1 MKLTL
6 KNVDLVMQSKGE
18 LYTGIFNV
26 STLRINNILKDGC
39 GGTNPLIS
47 NYNGGSLHCKSY
59 TMEMANATKLN
70 FVDVFE
76 VADALYNGE
85 YYIAPYCIAWDL
97 GTAQHQTLGFWMKSD
112 HVLSISTVRLGY
124 GSAPNF
130 ADASNIS
137 CNYNLTTAQTL
148 SASGEIAG
156 TTATMIVKITPYT
169 INQESWLFFEIHID
183 GDQAFNRSLDI
194 MVAKADGGSGKVGN
208 KIITANWTHVNSNVQ
223 LNSMTYYPAQG
234 HNPKKDPS
242 VE

>member
-1 MKLTL
+1 MFPQARAAIKY
-6 KNVDLVMQSKGE
+6 LVADGRYDYIE
-18 LYTGIFNV
+18 TG
-26 STLRINNILKDGC
+26 S
-39 GGTNPLIS
+39 LIS
-47 NYNGGSLHCKSY
+47 IKK
-59 TMEMANATKLN
+59 NATKLN

-76 VADALYNGE
+76 VADVLYNGE

-169 INQESWLFFEIHID
+169 IN
-183 GDQAFNRSLDI
+183 
-194 MVAKADGGSGKVGN
+194 
-208 KIITANWTHVNSNVQ
+208 
-223 LNSMTYYPAQG
+223 
-234 HNPKKDPS
+234 
-242 VE
+242 